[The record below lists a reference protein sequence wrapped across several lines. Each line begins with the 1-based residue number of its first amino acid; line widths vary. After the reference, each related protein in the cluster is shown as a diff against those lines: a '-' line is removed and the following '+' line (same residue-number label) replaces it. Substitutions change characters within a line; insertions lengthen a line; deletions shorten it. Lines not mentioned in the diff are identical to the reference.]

1 MKTLA
6 PVAGALAL
14 MTTPPAAALEY
25 GSLIAEVTV
34 EIENDP
40 IFKSTDP
47 ANEISDTYATIEA
60 AITLAIGASSSLNA
74 SLVFEPITDA
84 ADDRFFED
92 HGLYAEEL
100 FFNHDF
106 GAGELILGKFN
117 PAFGVAWDEAPGI
130 FGADF
135 ADDYQL
141 TEQLGGAVLIPFAI
155 GASENILSVAL
166 FNADRTI
173 LSDSLGRVRGQNS
186 IAAGGVGNTN
196 GPESI
201 VIAMNGALGD
211 TAYNIGVQ
219 RLARG
224 AGDTH
229 DQTGAVLGV
238 AHTYDPGIP
247 VSLLAEAAYY
257 NDFGGMGASE
267 LYSTVGVAA
276 PIGPVTVSGTYS
288 ARDVSGA
295 RTDHLATV
303 SGEMELAPGLF
314 GSLGYRWDREGAD
327 KNQTIGTLISYEF

>member
-1 MKTLA
+1 MTA
-6 PVAGALAL
+6 PPV
-14 MTTPPAAALEY
+14 AALEY
-25 GSLIAEVTV
+25 GSLIAELTV
-34 EIENDP
+34 EIENDLL
-40 IFKSTDP
+40 FDSTDP

-84 ADDRFFED
+84 VGDRFFED

-106 GAGELILGKFN
+106 GAGELTLGKFN

-135 ADDYQL
+135 AEDYQL

-155 GASENILSVAL
+155 GASENFLSVAL

-173 LSDSLGRVRGQNS
+173 LLDSLGRVRGPNS
-186 IAAGGVGNTN
+186 IASGGVGNTN
-196 GPESI
+196 GPENI
-201 VIAMNGALGD
+201 AIAMNGALGD
-211 TAYNIGVQ
+211 TSYNIGVQ

-229 DQTGAVLGV
+229 DQTGAVLGI
-238 AHTYDPGIP
+238 AHTYDFGIP
-247 VSLLAEAAYY
+247 IALLAETAYFT
-257 NDFGGMGASE
+257 DFGGTDASA

-288 ARDVSGA
+288 ARGVRGA

-303 SGEMELAPGLF
+303 SGEMALARNLF
-314 GSLGYRWDREGAD
+314 GSLGYRWAREGAG
-327 KNQTIGTLISYEF
+327 KNQTIGTLITYEF